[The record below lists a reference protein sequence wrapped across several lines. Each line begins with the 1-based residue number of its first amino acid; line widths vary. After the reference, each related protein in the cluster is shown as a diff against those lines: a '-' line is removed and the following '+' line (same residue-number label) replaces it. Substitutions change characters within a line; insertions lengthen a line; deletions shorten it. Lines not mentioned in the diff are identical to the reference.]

1 LSKTSTENDK
11 RIAARFSRLW
21 TKKRLETSMTQ
32 EQLAGALGISQS
44 AVSQMLSC
52 TMLISTE
59 MVMKIAVVL
68 GQSPT
73 AIDPAY
79 FKRFDMNRSEMIGF
93 LALEL
98 MKLNPAERK
107 QLLKETK
114 NPSRTELTK
123 AGQQKKPRK
132 SRNE

>member
-1 LSKTSTENDK
+1 
-11 RIAARFSRLW
+11 
-21 TKKRLETSMTQ
+21 MTQ

-52 TMLISTE
+52 RMLISTE

-73 AIDPAY
+73 SIDPAY

-98 MKLNPAERK
+98 MKLKPSERNK
-107 QLLKETK
+107 IMQETRRMDK
-114 NPSRTELTK
+114 RDNKRQSRIVT
-123 AGQQKKPRK
+123 
-132 SRNE
+132 

>member
-11 RIAARFSRLW
+11 RVAARFSRLW
-21 TKKRLETSMTQ
+21 AKKRLEMSMTQ

-52 TMLISTE
+52 KMLISTE

-68 GQSPT
+68 GESPT
-73 AIDPAY
+73 SIDPAY

-98 MKLNPAERK
+98 MKLKPSERNK
-107 QLLKETK
+107 IMQETRRMDK
-114 NPSRTELTK
+114 RDNKRQSRIVT
-123 AGQQKKPRK
+123 
-132 SRNE
+132 

>member
-1 LSKTSTENDK
+1 M
-11 RIAARFSRLW
+11 
-21 TKKRLETSMTQ
+21 SMTQ

-52 TMLISTE
+52 KMLISTE

-68 GQSPT
+68 GESPT
-73 AIDPAY
+73 SIDPAY

-98 MKLNPAERK
+98 MKLKPSERNK
-107 QLLKETK
+107 IMQETRRMNK
-114 NPSRTELTK
+114 RDNKRQSRIVT
-123 AGQQKKPRK
+123 
-132 SRNE
+132 

>member
-1 LSKTSTENDK
+1 
-11 RIAARFSRLW
+11 
-21 TKKRLETSMTQ
+21 MTQ

-52 TMLISTE
+52 RMLISTE

-68 GQSPT
+68 GESPT
-73 AIDPAY
+73 SIDPAY

-98 MKLNPAERK
+98 MKLKPSERNKIMQETRRMNK
-107 QLLKETK
+107 QDNK
-114 NPSRTELTK
+114 R
-123 AGQQKKPRK
+123 Q
-132 SRNE
+132 SRNVT

>member
-1 LSKTSTENDK
+1 
-11 RIAARFSRLW
+11 
-21 TKKRLETSMTQ
+21 MTQ
-32 EQLAGALGISQS
+32 EQLAGTLGISQS

-52 TMLISTE
+52 KMLISTE

-73 AIDPAY
+73 SIDPAY

-98 MKLNPAERK
+98 MKLEPSERSK
-107 QLLKETK
+107 IMQETRRMNK
-114 NPSRTELTK
+114 RDNKRQSRIVT
-123 AGQQKKPRK
+123 
-132 SRNE
+132 

>member
-1 LSKTSTENDK
+1 
-11 RIAARFSRLW
+11 
-21 TKKRLETSMTQ
+21 MTQ
-32 EQLAGALGISQS
+32 EQLASALGISQS

-52 TMLISTE
+52 KMLISTE

-79 FKRFDMNRSEMIGF
+79 FKRFDMNRSEMIRF

-98 MKLNPAERK
+98 MKLKPSERNKMVQETRKMSK
-107 QLLKETK
+107 Q
-114 NPSRTELTK
+114 NNQR
-123 AGQQKKPRK
+123 Q
-132 SRNE
+132 SRNVTYRLENL

>member
-1 LSKTSTENDK
+1 MSKTSTENDK
-11 RIAARFSRLW
+11 RVAARFSRLW
-21 TKKRLETSMTQ
+21 AKKRLEMSMTQ

-52 TMLISTE
+52 KMLISTE

-68 GQSPT
+68 GESPT
-73 AIDPAY
+73 SIDPAY

-98 MKLNPAERK
+98 MKLKPSERNK
-107 QLLKETK
+107 IMQETRRMDK
-114 NPSRTELTK
+114 RDNKRQSRIVT
-123 AGQQKKPRK
+123 
-132 SRNE
+132 

>member
-1 LSKTSTENDK
+1 MSKTSRENDK
-11 RIAARFSRLW
+11 RIAAQFSRLW
-21 TKKRLETSMTQ
+21 AKKRLEMSMTQ

-52 TMLISTE
+52 KMLISTE

-73 AIDPAY
+73 SIDPAY

-98 MKLNPAERK
+98 MKLKPSERNK
-107 QLLKETK
+107 IMQETRRMDK
-114 NPSRTELTK
+114 RDNKRQSRIVT
-123 AGQQKKPRK
+123 
-132 SRNE
+132 

>member
-1 LSKTSTENDK
+1 MSKTSTENDK
-11 RIAARFSRLW
+11 RIAAQFSRLW
-21 TKKRLETSMTQ
+21 AKKRLEMSMTQ

-52 TMLISTE
+52 KMLISTE

-68 GQSPT
+68 GESPT
-73 AIDPAY
+73 SIDPAY

-98 MKLNPAERK
+98 MKLKPSERNK
-107 QLLKETK
+107 IMQETRRMDK
-114 NPSRTELTK
+114 RDNKRQSRIVT
-123 AGQQKKPRK
+123 
-132 SRNE
+132 

>member
-1 LSKTSTENDK
+1 M
-11 RIAARFSRLW
+11 
-21 TKKRLETSMTQ
+21 SMTQ

-52 TMLISTE
+52 KMLISTE

-68 GQSPT
+68 GESPT
-73 AIDPAY
+73 SIDPAY

-98 MKLNPAERK
+98 MKLKPSERNK
-107 QLLKETK
+107 IMQETRRMNK
-114 NPSRTELTK
+114 RD
-123 AGQQKKPRK
+123 
-132 SRNE
+132 NERQNRIVT

>member
-1 LSKTSTENDK
+1 
-11 RIAARFSRLW
+11 
-21 TKKRLETSMTQ
+21 MTQ

-52 TMLISTE
+52 KMLISTE

-68 GQSPT
+68 GESPT
-73 AIDPAY
+73 SIDPAY

-98 MKLNPAERK
+98 MKLKPLERNK
-107 QLLKETK
+107 IMQETRRMSSQDNK
-114 NPSRTELTK
+114 RQNTNAT
-123 AGQQKKPRK
+123 
-132 SRNE
+132 

>member
-1 LSKTSTENDK
+1 
-11 RIAARFSRLW
+11 
-21 TKKRLETSMTQ
+21 MTQ

-98 MKLNPAERK
+98 MKLKPSERNK
-107 QLLKETK
+107 IMQETRRMNK
-114 NPSRTELTK
+114 RDNKRQSRIVT
-123 AGQQKKPRK
+123 
-132 SRNE
+132 

>member
-1 LSKTSTENDK
+1 
-11 RIAARFSRLW
+11 
-21 TKKRLETSMTQ
+21 MTQ

-52 TMLISTE
+52 KMLISTE

-73 AIDPAY
+73 SIDPSY

-98 MKLNPAERK
+98 MKLKPSERNK
-107 QLLKETK
+107 IMQETRRMNK
-114 NPSRTELTK
+114 RDNKRQSRIVT
-123 AGQQKKPRK
+123 
-132 SRNE
+132 

>member
-1 LSKTSTENDK
+1 MSKTSTENDK

-21 TKKRLETSMTQ
+21 AKKRLEMSMTQ

-52 TMLISTE
+52 KMLISTE

-68 GQSPT
+68 GESPT
-73 AIDPAY
+73 SIDPAY

-98 MKLNPAERK
+98 MKLKPSERNK
-107 QLLKETK
+107 IMQETRRMNK
-114 NPSRTELTK
+114 RDNKRQSGNVT
-123 AGQQKKPRK
+123 
-132 SRNE
+132 

>member
-1 LSKTSTENDK
+1 
-11 RIAARFSRLW
+11 
-21 TKKRLETSMTQ
+21 MTQ

-52 TMLISTE
+52 KMLISTE

-73 AIDPAY
+73 SIDPAY

-93 LALEL
+93 LELEL
-98 MKLNPAERK
+98 MTLKPSERNK
-107 QLLKETK
+107 IMQETRK
-114 NPSRTELTK
+114 MSKRDH
-123 AGQQKKPRK
+123 QQQ
-132 SRNE
+132 SRNVT

>member
-1 LSKTSTENDK
+1 
-11 RIAARFSRLW
+11 
-21 TKKRLETSMTQ
+21 MTQ
-32 EQLAGALGISQS
+32 EQLAGALSISQS

-52 TMLISTE
+52 KMLISTE

-73 AIDPAY
+73 SIDPAY

-98 MKLNPAERK
+98 MKLKPSERNK
-107 QLLKETK
+107 IMQETRRMDK
-114 NPSRTELTK
+114 RDNKRQSRIVT
-123 AGQQKKPRK
+123 
-132 SRNE
+132 

>member
-1 LSKTSTENDK
+1 
-11 RIAARFSRLW
+11 
-21 TKKRLETSMTQ
+21 MTQ

-52 TMLISTE
+52 KMLISTE

-68 GQSPT
+68 GESPT
-73 AIDPAY
+73 SIDPAY

-98 MKLNPAERK
+98 MKLKPSERNRIM
-107 QLLKETK
+107 QETRRMDK
-114 NPSRTELTK
+114 RDNKRQSRIVT
-123 AGQQKKPRK
+123 
-132 SRNE
+132 

>member
-1 LSKTSTENDK
+1 MSKTSTENDK

-21 TKKRLETSMTQ
+21 AKKRLEMSMTQ
-32 EQLAGALGISQS
+32 EQLSGALGISQS

-52 TMLISTE
+52 RMLISTE

-68 GQSPT
+68 GESPT
-73 AIDPAY
+73 SIDPAY

-98 MKLNPAERK
+98 MKLKPSERNK
-107 QLLKETK
+107 IMQETRRMNK
-114 NPSRTELTK
+114 RGNKRQSRIVT
-123 AGQQKKPRK
+123 
-132 SRNE
+132 

>member
-1 LSKTSTENDK
+1 
-11 RIAARFSRLW
+11 
-21 TKKRLETSMTQ
+21 MTQ

-52 TMLISTE
+52 RMLISTE

-73 AIDPAY
+73 SIDPAY

-98 MKLNPAERK
+98 MKLKPSERNK
-107 QLLKETK
+107 IMQGTRRMNERDNKRQ
-114 NPSRTELTK
+114 SRIVT
-123 AGQQKKPRK
+123 
-132 SRNE
+132 

>member
-1 LSKTSTENDK
+1 
-11 RIAARFSRLW
+11 
-21 TKKRLETSMTQ
+21 MTQ

-52 TMLISTE
+52 KMLISTE

-68 GQSPT
+68 GESPT
-73 AIDPAY
+73 SIDPAY

-98 MKLNPAERK
+98 MKLKPSERNK
-107 QLLKETK
+107 IMQETRRMDK
-114 NPSRTELTK
+114 RDNKRQNRIVT
-123 AGQQKKPRK
+123 
-132 SRNE
+132 

>member
-1 LSKTSTENDK
+1 
-11 RIAARFSRLW
+11 
-21 TKKRLETSMTQ
+21 MTQ
-32 EQLAGALGISQS
+32 EQLADALGISQS

-52 TMLISTE
+52 KMLISTE

-73 AIDPAY
+73 SIDPAY

-98 MKLNPAERK
+98 IKLTPAERE

-114 NPSRTELTK
+114 KLSKLEPTK
-123 AGQQKKPRK
+123 AKQQNKLRK
-132 SRNE
+132 S

>member
-1 LSKTSTENDK
+1 LSKTSRENDK

-21 TKKRLETSMTQ
+21 AKKRLEMSMTQ

-52 TMLISTE
+52 KMLISTE

-68 GQSPT
+68 GESPT
-73 AIDPAY
+73 SIDPAY

-98 MKLNPAERK
+98 MKLKPSERNK
-107 QLLKETK
+107 IMQETRRMNK
-114 NPSRTELTK
+114 RDNKRQSRIVT
-123 AGQQKKPRK
+123 
-132 SRNE
+132 

>member
-1 LSKTSTENDK
+1 
-11 RIAARFSRLW
+11 
-21 TKKRLETSMTQ
+21 MTQ

-52 TMLISTE
+52 RMLISTE

-68 GQSPT
+68 GESPT
-73 AIDPAY
+73 SIDPAY

-98 MKLNPAERK
+98 MKLKPSERNK
-107 QLLKETK
+107 IMQETRRMNERDNK
-114 NPSRTELTK
+114 RQSRIVT
-123 AGQQKKPRK
+123 
-132 SRNE
+132 

>member
-1 LSKTSTENDK
+1 
-11 RIAARFSRLW
+11 
-21 TKKRLETSMTQ
+21 MTQ
-32 EQLAGALGISQS
+32 AQLAGALGISQS

-52 TMLISTE
+52 RMLISTE

-73 AIDPAY
+73 TIDPAY

-98 MKLNPAERK
+98 MKLKPSERNK
-107 QLLKETK
+107 IMQETRRMNK
-114 NPSRTELTK
+114 RDNKRQSRIVT
-123 AGQQKKPRK
+123 
-132 SRNE
+132 

>member
-1 LSKTSTENDK
+1 M
-11 RIAARFSRLW
+11 
-21 TKKRLETSMTQ
+21 SMTQ

-52 TMLISTE
+52 RMLISTE

-73 AIDPAY
+73 SIDPAY

-98 MKLNPAERK
+98 MKLKPSERNK
-107 QLLKETK
+107 IMQETRRMNERDNK
-114 NPSRTELTK
+114 RQSRIVT
-123 AGQQKKPRK
+123 
-132 SRNE
+132 

>member
-93 LALEL
+93 LTLEL

-114 NPSRTELTK
+114 NLSKTELTK
-123 AGQQKKPRK
+123 AGQQKKLRK
-132 SRNE
+132 S

>member
-21 TKKRLETSMTQ
+21 AKKRLEMSMTQ

-52 TMLISTE
+52 KMLISTE

-68 GQSPT
+68 GESPT
-73 AIDPAY
+73 SIDPAY

-98 MKLNPAERK
+98 MKLKPSERNK
-107 QLLKETK
+107 IMQETRRMDK
-114 NPSRTELTK
+114 RDNKRQSRIVT
-123 AGQQKKPRK
+123 
-132 SRNE
+132 

>member
-1 LSKTSTENDK
+1 MSKTSTENDK

-21 TKKRLETSMTQ
+21 AKKRLEMFMTQ

-52 TMLISTE
+52 RMLISTE

-68 GQSPT
+68 GEAPT
-73 AIDPAY
+73 SIDPAY

-98 MKLNPAERK
+98 MKLKPSERNK
-107 QLLKETK
+107 IMQETRRMNERDNK
-114 NPSRTELTK
+114 RQSRIVT
-123 AGQQKKPRK
+123 
-132 SRNE
+132 

>member
-1 LSKTSTENDK
+1 MSKTSTENDK

-21 TKKRLETSMTQ
+21 AKKRLEMSMTQ

-52 TMLISTE
+52 RMLISTE

-68 GQSPT
+68 GESPT
-73 AIDPAY
+73 SIDPAY

-98 MKLNPAERK
+98 MKLKPSERNK
-107 QLLKETK
+107 IMQETRRMNERDNK
-114 NPSRTELTK
+114 RQSRIVT
-123 AGQQKKPRK
+123 
-132 SRNE
+132 

>member
-1 LSKTSTENDK
+1 
-11 RIAARFSRLW
+11 
-21 TKKRLETSMTQ
+21 MTQ

-44 AVSQMLSC
+44 AISQMLSC
-52 TMLISTE
+52 KMLISTE

-73 AIDPAY
+73 SIDPAY

-98 MKLNPAERK
+98 MKLKPSERNK
-107 QLLKETK
+107 IMQETRRMNK
-114 NPSRTELTK
+114 RDNKRQSRIVT
-123 AGQQKKPRK
+123 
-132 SRNE
+132 

>member
-1 LSKTSTENDK
+1 MSKKSTDNDK
-11 RIAARFSRLW
+11 RIATRFSRLW
-21 TKKRLETSMTQ
+21 AKKRLEMSMTQ

-52 TMLISTE
+52 KMLISTE

-73 AIDPAY
+73 SIDPAY

-98 MKLNPAERK
+98 MTLKPSERNK
-107 QLLKETK
+107 IMQET
-114 NPSRTELTK
+114 
-123 AGQQKKPRK
+123 RK
-132 SRNE
+132 MGKRDNQRQSRNVT

>member
-1 LSKTSTENDK
+1 
-11 RIAARFSRLW
+11 
-21 TKKRLETSMTQ
+21 MTQ

-52 TMLISTE
+52 KMLISTE

-73 AIDPAY
+73 SIDPAY

-98 MKLNPAERK
+98 MKLKPSERNKIMQETRRMNK
-107 QLLKETK
+107 QDNK
-114 NPSRTELTK
+114 R
-123 AGQQKKPRK
+123 Q
-132 SRNE
+132 SRNVT